1 MRTLI
6 CEGFGIFIVV

>member
-6 CEGFGIFIVV
+6 CEGLRAFIVM